1 MTEQSR
7 TAEALPAIAA
17 SDLDPAITAME
28 LARVSFV
35 FAVTVIL
42 FVILVL
48 HTTDQIAA
56 ATGTASASS
65 GLCAQNAI
73 ARPELV
79 LDSSYLILKPISA

>member
-1 MTEQSR
+1 
-7 TAEALPAIAA
+7 
-17 SDLDPAITAME
+17 ME

-79 LDSSYLILKPISA
+79 LDSSYLILFIPMPVSFFAHNIAIPFSLRFL